1 MLYCLRGIAM
11 VERIDPNIHIGLNNE
26 QVQMRIKQ
34 NLIHQDTM
42 VTTKSIKQILLSN
55 IFTLFNLLNL
65 GLGVLIVSTGSY
77 KNLLFLGVV
86 FCNTIISMYQEIHAK
101 RIIDKLAIVSSSKVT
116 LIRNGKSEKH
126 LINEIVLDDIISYSL
141 GNQVIVDS
149 IIEEGT
155 VEVDESFITGE
166 SESIL
171 KGKGEMLLSGSFIVS
186 GSCVAK
192 VEHIGNEN
200 YTSKISKEAKYIK
213 KINSEI
219 MSTMEKI
226 IKIVSIVIIPL
237 GILLFL
243 QQMHLDGN
251 TISDSI
257 INTVAAIIGM
267 IPEGLVLLTSTV
279 LAVGSIRLAR
289 KKVLVQELYCI
300 ETLARVDTI
309 CLDKTGTLT
318 EGTMEIIDMISFKD
332 EKYPLLDVFIAFAN
346 YNQDNNATSFALK
359 EKFVGKTN
367 YEMVDKIDFS
377 SKRKYSAI
385 TFKNYG
391 TYFLGAPEILTK
403 DKNIL
408 ETVHQYSDYRV
419 LLLMHSDESCKV
431 ENSKKEAIA
440 ILLIQ
445 DKLRKSAPKT
455 LQYFKEQDVSIK
467 IISGDGVETVSKIAS
482 RLGIEDLK
490 GIDMSTV
497 TKETNL
503 KKVVEEYNVF
513 GRVTPSGK
521 KDLILALKAN
531 GHTVAMTG
539 DGVNDVLALK
549 EADCSLAMA
558 SGSDAARSVSQLVL
572 LDSNFDSIPKIV
584 NEGRRSINN
593 LERSATL
600 FLTKTIY
607 STLLAILFIFI
618 RMSYPFQPIQLSL
631 NSLVAIGIPSFI
643 LALEPNHDRIK
654 GKFIINVIRK
664 SIPAALTIIVNI
676 VSVMIFTH
684 IFHFSHEYASTM
696 SVFLLAFTGFLLLFK
711 ICYPFNYIRGIL
723 FGSLIGIFLGGVIGL
738 HKLFEIVVLTPFML
752 LFVILLCLLDMPIFK
767 GLTVLCEKKIFKYQE
782 RIVK

>member
-1 MLYCLRGIAM
+1 MI
-11 VERIDPNIHIGLNNE
+11 ERIEPNIHIGLNNE
-26 QVQMRIKQ
+26 QVQARIRKKCV
-34 NLIHQDTM
+34 HQDTM
-42 VTTKSIKQILLSN
+42 VTTKSIKEIFLSN
-55 IFTLFNLLNL
+55 IFTIFNILNL
-65 GLGVLIVSTGSY
+65 ALGVLIISTGSY

-101 RIIDKLAIVSSSKVT
+101 HIIDKLAIVSSSKVT
-116 LIRNGKSEKH
+116 LIRNGKEEKH
-126 LINEIVLDDIISYSL
+126 TINEIVLDDIISYSL
-141 GNQVIVDS
+141 GNQIIVDS
-149 IIEEGT
+149 IIQEGT

-166 SESIL
+166 SETVL
-171 KGKGEMLLSGSFIVS
+171 KEKGEMLLSGSFIVG
-186 GSCVAK
+186 GSCLAK
-192 VEHIGNEN
+192 VEHIGDDN
-200 YTSKISKEAKYIK
+200 YTNQISKEAKYIK

-219 MSTMEKI
+219 MKTMEKI
-226 IKIVSIVIIPL
+226 IKTISIVIIPL

-251 TISDSI
+251 TINDSI

-279 LAVGSIRLAR
+279 LAVGSIRLAQ
-289 KKVLVQELYCI
+289 KKVLVQEIYCI

-318 EGTMEIIDMISFKD
+318 EGTMEIVDMISFKAED
-332 EKYPLLDVFIAFAN
+332 YPLLDIFIALAN
-346 YNQDNNATSFALK
+346 YNQDNNATSLALK
-359 EKFVGKTN
+359 EKFKGKTS
-367 YEMVDKIDFS
+367 YEMIEKIDFS
-377 SKRKYSAI
+377 SKRKYSGM
-385 TFKNYG
+385 TFKEKG
-391 TYFLGAPEILTK
+391 TYLFGAPEFLTK
-403 DKNIL
+403 DEKVL
-408 ETVHQYSDYRV
+408 KEVAKYSDYRV
-419 LLLMHSDESCKV
+419 LLLVHSEESCKKAD
-431 ENSKKEAIA
+431 SKKEPIA
-440 ILLIQ
+440 LLLIR
-445 DKLRKSAPKT
+445 DKLRKSASRT
-455 LQYFKEQDVSIK
+455 LQYFEEQDVSVK
-467 IISGDGVETVSKIAS
+467 IISGDNVETVTKIAS
-482 RLGIEDLK
+482 RLGMNHLK
-490 GIDMSTV
+490 GFDMSMV

-503 KKVVEEYNVF
+503 KEVVENYNIF

-618 RMSYPFQPIQLSL
+618 QMSYPFQPIQLSL

-643 LALEPNHDRIK
+643 LALEPNHNRIQ
-654 GKFIINVIRK
+654 GTFIINVIRK

-676 VSVMIFTH
+676 ISVMIFTH
-684 IFHFSHEYASTM
+684 LFHFSHDYASTM

-723 FGSLIGIFLGGVIGL
+723 FGSLIGIFLGGVIGF
-738 HKLFEIVVLTPFML
+738 HKLFEMVFLTPFML
-752 LFVILLCLLDMPIFK
+752 LFVALLCLLDIPLFK
-767 GLTVLCEKKIFKYQE
+767 ALTLLCEKKIFKYQE

>member
-1 MLYCLRGIAM
+1 MI
-11 VERIDPNIHIGLNNE
+11 ERIKPDIYKGLNSN
-26 QVQMRIKQ
+26 QVEMRMKEKCVHK
-34 NLIHQDTM
+34 NTM
-42 VTTKSIKQILLSN
+42 VTTKSIKQIFLTN

-65 GLGVLIVSTGSY
+65 ALGLLIVSTGSY

-86 FCNTIISMYQEIHAK
+86 FCNTVISMYQEIHAK
-101 RIIDKLAIVSSSKVT
+101 HIIDKLAIVSSSKVV
-116 LIRNGKSEKH
+116 LIRNGKKEKH
-126 LINEIVLDDIISYSL
+126 MINEIVLDDIISYTL
-141 GNQVIVDS
+141 GNQIIVDS
-149 IIEEGT
+149 IIQEGK

-166 SESIL
+166 SETIL
-171 KGKGEMLLSGSFIVS
+171 KEKGDMLLSGSFIVS
-186 GSCVAK
+186 GACIAQ
-192 VEHIGNEN
+192 VEHIGDEN
-200 YTSKISKEAKYIK
+200 YTNQISKEAKYIK
-213 KINSEI
+213 EINSEI
-219 MSTMEKI
+219 MKTMKKI
-226 IKIVSIVIIPL
+226 IKVISIVIVPL
-237 GILLFL
+237 GFLLFL
-243 QQMHLDGN
+243 QQLHLDGN
-251 TISDSI
+251 TINDSI

-267 IPEGLVLLTSTV
+267 IPEGLILLTSTV

-318 EGTMEIIDMISFKD
+318 EGTMEIVDMIPLQKKD
-332 EKYPLLDVFIAFAN
+332 YPLVEVLTALAH
-346 YNQDNNATSFALK
+346 YNQDNNATALALK
-359 EKFVGKTN
+359 EKYDGKTD
-367 YEMVDKIDFS
+367 YEMIDKVDFS
-377 SKRKYSAI
+377 SKKKYSGM
-385 TFKNYG
+385 TFKEKG
-391 TYFLGAPEILTK
+391 TYLLGAPEILTK
-403 DKNIL
+403 DS
-408 ETVHQYSDYRV
+408 TVLKEVKKYSDYRV
-419 LLLMHSDESCKV
+419 LLLVYSKDNCKV
-431 ENSKKEAIA
+431 EDSKREAVA
-440 ILLIQ
+440 LLLIR

-467 IISGDGVETVSKIAS
+467 IISGDNVETVSKIAK
-482 RLGIEDLK
+482 RAGLDHLK

-497 TKETNL
+497 AKETDL
-503 KKVVEEYNVF
+503 KDLVEENNIF

-643 LALEPNHDRIK
+643 LALEPNHNRVQ
-654 GKFIINVIRK
+654 GKFIINVIGK

-676 VSVMIFTH
+676 ISVMVFTH
-684 IFHFSHEYASTM
+684 IFHFTHESASTM
-696 SVFLLAFTGFLLLFK
+696 SLFLLAFTGFLLLFK
-711 ICYPFNYIRGIL
+711 ICYPFNAIRGIL
-723 FGSLIGIFLGGVIGL
+723 FGSLIGIFLGSVVGL
-738 HKLFEIVVLTPFML
+738 SKLFEIVLLTPFMFL
-752 LFVILLCLLDMPIFK
+752 LIGLLCLLDIPLFK
-767 GLTVLCEKKIFKYQE
+767 VLTHVSEKKIFKYEE
-782 RIVK
+782 RIVR

>member
-1 MLYCLRGIAM
+1 MGY
-11 VERIDPNIHIGLNNE
+11 
-26 QVQMRIKQ
+26 
-34 NLIHQDTM
+34 
-42 VTTKSIKQILLSN
+42 
-55 IFTLFNLLNL
+55 
-65 GLGVLIVSTGSY
+65 
-77 KNLLFLGVV
+77 
-86 FCNTIISMYQEIHAK
+86 
-101 RIIDKLAIVSSSKVT
+101 
-116 LIRNGKSEKH
+116 
-126 LINEIVLDDIISYSL
+126 
-141 GNQVIVDS
+141 
-149 IIEEGT
+149 
-155 VEVDESFITGE
+155 
-166 SESIL
+166 
-171 KGKGEMLLSGSFIVS
+171 
-186 GSCVAK
+186 
-192 VEHIGNEN
+192 
-200 YTSKISKEAKYIK
+200 
-213 KINSEI
+213 
-219 MSTMEKI
+219 
-226 IKIVSIVIIPL
+226 
-237 GILLFL
+237 
-243 QQMHLDGN
+243 
-251 TISDSI
+251 
-257 INTVAAIIGM
+257 
-267 IPEGLVLLTSTV
+267 
-279 LAVGSIRLAR
+279 
-289 KKVLVQELYCI
+289 
-300 ETLARVDTI
+300 
-309 CLDKTGTLT
+309 
-318 EGTMEIIDMISFKD
+318 
-332 EKYPLLDVFIAFAN
+332 
-346 YNQDNNATSFALK
+346 
-359 EKFVGKTN
+359 
-367 YEMVDKIDFS
+367 
-377 SKRKYSAI
+377 
-385 TFKNYG
+385 
-391 TYFLGAPEILTK
+391 
-403 DKNIL
+403 KNIL

-455 LQYFKEQDVSIK
+455 LQYFKEQGVSIK

>member
-1 MLYCLRGIAM
+1 MI
-11 VERIDPNIHIGLNNE
+11 ERFEPNIHIGLNSE
-26 QVQMRIKQ
+26 QVQVRRKEKLVHQ
-34 NLIHQDTM
+34 NTM
-42 VTTKSIKQILLSN
+42 VTTKSIKEIFFAN
-55 IFTLFNLLNL
+55 VFTLFNIINL
-65 GLGVLIVSTGSY
+65 ALGILIVSTRSY

-86 FCNTIISMYQEIHAK
+86 FCNTVISMYQEIHAK
-101 RIIDKLAIVSSSKVT
+101 HIIDKLAIISSSKVT
-116 LIRNGKSEKH
+116 LIRNGKTEKH
-126 LINEIVLDDIISYSL
+126 MMNDIVLDDIISYTL

-149 IIEEGT
+149 IIQEGT

-166 SESIL
+166 SETIL
-171 KGKGEMLLSGSFIVS
+171 KEKGEMLLSGSFIVS
-186 GSCVAK
+186 GSCLAQ
-192 VEHIGNEN
+192 VEHIGDDN
-200 YTSKISKEAKYIK
+200 YTNQISKEAKYIK
-213 KINSEI
+213 KTNSEI
-219 MSTMEKI
+219 MKTMEKI
-226 IKIVSIVIIPL
+226 IKVISIVIIPL

-267 IPEGLVLLTSTV
+267 IPEGLILLTSTV
-279 LAVGSIRLAR
+279 LAVGAVRLAH
-289 KKVLVQELYCI
+289 KKVLVQEIYCI

-318 EGTMEIIDMISFKD
+318 EGKMEVIDMISFKD
-332 EKYPLLDVFIAFAN
+332 DDYPLLDIFIALAH
-346 YNQDNNATSFALK
+346 YNQDTNATALALK
-359 EKFVGKTN
+359 EKFKGKTT
-367 YEMVDKIDFS
+367 YEMTEKIDFS
-377 SKRKYSAI
+377 SKRKYSGM
-385 TFKNYG
+385 TFKEKG
-391 TYFLGAPEILTK
+391 SYFIGAPEILTN
-403 DKNIL
+403 DKEIL
-408 ETVHQYSDYRV
+408 TRIHSYSDYRV
-419 LLLMHSDESCKV
+419 LLLAHSKESCLK
-431 ENSKKEAIA
+431 ENSKKEPIA

-445 DKLRKSAPKT
+445 DKLRKSAPAT
-455 LQYFKEQDVSIK
+455 LQYFKDQDVDIK
-467 IISGDGVETVSKIAS
+467 IISGDSTETVSKIAKRAGLS
-482 RLGIEDLK
+482 NIK
-490 GIDMSTV
+490 SIDMSTV

-503 KKVVEEYNVF
+503 KELVENYNIF

-558 SGSDAARSVSQLVL
+558 SGSEAARSVSELVL

-643 LALEPNHDRIK
+643 LALEPNNNRIQ
-654 GKFIINVIRK
+654 GTFIINVIRK

-676 VSVMIFTH
+676 ISVMIFTH
-684 IFHFSHEYASTM
+684 IFHLSHEYSSTM

-738 HKLFEIVVLTPFML
+738 HKLFEIVLLTPFMF
-752 LFVILLCLLDMPIFK
+752 LFVGLLCLLDIPVFK
-767 GLTVLCEKKIFKYQE
+767 ILTILCEKKIFKYQE

>member
-1 MLYCLRGIAM
+1 MI
-11 VERIDPNIHIGLNNE
+11 ERIEPNIHIGLNQE
-26 QVQMRIKQ
+26 QVQKRIKEKCV
-34 NLIHQDTM
+34 HQDTM
-42 VTTKSIKQILLSN
+42 VTTKSLKQIVLSN
-55 IFTLFNLLNL
+55 VFTLFNILNL
-65 GLGVLIVSTGSY
+65 ALGFLIVSTGSI

-86 FCNTIISMYQEIHAK
+86 FCNTVISMYQEIHAK

-116 LIRNGKSEKH
+116 LIRNGKKEKH
-126 LINEIVLDDIISYSL
+126 LINEIVLDDIISYAL
-141 GNQVIVDS
+141 GNQIIVDS
-149 IIEEGT
+149 IIKEGT

-166 SESIL
+166 SETIL
-171 KGKGEMLLSGSFIVS
+171 KEKGDMLLSGSFIVG
-186 GSCVAK
+186 GSCIAQ
-192 VEHIGNEN
+192 VEHIGDDN
-200 YTSKISKEAKYIK
+200 YTNQISKEAKYIK

-219 MSTMEKI
+219 MKTMEKI
-226 IKIVSIVIIPL
+226 IKVISVVIIPL
-237 GILLFL
+237 GFLLFL

-251 TISDSI
+251 TVNDSI

-279 LAVGSIRLAR
+279 LAVGSVRLAHKR
-289 KKVLVQELYCI
+289 VLVQELYCI

-318 EGTMEIIDMISFKD
+318 EGTMEIIDMISFKEED
-332 EKYPLLDVFIAFAN
+332 YPLLDVFIALAN
-346 YNQDNNATSFALK
+346 YNQDNNATALALK
-359 EKFVGKTN
+359 EKFVGKTK
-367 YEMVDKIDFS
+367 YELIEKIDFS
-377 SKRKYSAI
+377 SKRKYSGM
-385 TFKNYG
+385 TFKDYG
-391 TYFLGAPEILTK
+391 TYFIGAPEILTK
-403 DKNIL
+403 DKKVL
-408 ETVHQYSDYRV
+408 EEVKKYSDYRV
-419 LLLMHSDESCKV
+419 LLLVHSEGTCQ
-431 ENSKKEAIA
+431 NANISKEPIA
-440 ILLIQ
+440 MLLIR
-445 DKLRKSAPKT
+445 DKIRKSAPKT
-455 LQYFKEQDVSIK
+455 LRYFKEQGVDIK
-467 IISGDGVETVSKIAS
+467 IISGDGVETVSKI
-482 RLGIEDLK
+482 LK
-490 GIDMSTV
+490 RAGMEQLKSYDMSNV
-497 TKETNL
+497 TPETNL
-503 KKVVEEYNVF
+503 KEIVEEYNIF

-558 SGSDAARSVSQLVL
+558 SGSDAARSVSELVL

-643 LALEPNHDRIK
+643 LALEPNRNRIQ
-654 GKFIINVIRK
+654 GTFIINVIRK

-676 VSVMIFTH
+676 ISVMVFTH
-684 IFHFSHEYASTM
+684 LFHFSHEYASTM

-723 FGSLIGIFLGGVIGL
+723 FGSLIGIFLGGVVGL
-738 HKLFEIVVLTPFML
+738 HKLFEIVLLTPFMF
-752 LFVILLCLLDMPIFK
+752 LFVGLLCLLDIPLFK
-767 GLTVLCEKKIFKYQE
+767 VLTVLCEKKIFKYQE
-782 RIVK
+782 RIVR